1 MGRVAR
7 LNASEVMFRV
17 MMDHDVDDVDVDVDD
32 IQLAPHVRSSENS

>member
-17 MMDHDVDDVDVDVDD
+17 MMMDHDVDDVDVDVDD
-32 IQLAPHVRSSENS
+32 IQLAPHVRSS